1 RADLARGPPKSCPS
15 RGVHSMPSLR
25 SLLTSLVT
33 SLAVLAALASVGSAQ
48 AQTKITIGKVVGG
61 NGLHIPSYV
70 ADVAGIF
77 KQEGLEAR
85 FISLTGKAQV
95 TAGLSGNLDFVPIP
109 SGGAQAAPNGGENP
123 YIIAPAARGEM
134 WV

>member
-1 RADLARGPPKSCPS
+1 MFIRLLRTLSMTLAACA
-15 RGVHSMPSLR
+15 V
-25 SLLTSLVT
+25 
-33 SLAVLAALASVGSAQ
+33 AVLPMSGAAN

-85 FISLTGKAQV
+85 FISLNGKAQV
-95 TAGLSGNLDFVPIP
+95 TAGLTGTVSI
-109 SGGAQAAPNGGENP
+109 GGMDQTHRSADKS
-123 YIIAPAARGEM
+123 
-134 WV
+134 

>member
-1 RADLARGPPKSCPS
+1 
-15 RGVHSMPSLR
+15 MPSPR

-33 SLAVLAALASVGSAQ
+33 ALAVLAALAGTHSAQ
-48 AQTKITIGKVVGG
+48 AQTKITIGKAVGG

-95 TAGLSGNLDFVPIP
+95 TAGLSGNLDFVAIA
-109 SGGAQAAPNGGENP
+109 SGAAQAPLHS
-123 YIIAPAARGEM
+123 AALR
-134 WV
+134 

>member
-1 RADLARGPPKSCPS
+1 MQL
-15 RGVHSMPSLR
+15 LR
-25 SLLTSLVT
+25 SLLMPV
-33 SLAVLAALASVGSAQ
+33 AALSIGVFAVSGPAH

-70 ADVAGIF
+70 ADVQGFF

-95 TAGLSGNLDFVPIP
+95 TAGLSGNLDFVP
-109 SGGAQAAPNGGENP
+109 
-123 YIIAPAARGEM
+123 M
-134 WV
+134 

>member
-1 RADLARGPPKSCPS
+1 
-15 RGVHSMPSLR
+15 MPSLR

-33 SLAVLAALASVGSAQ
+33 SLAVLAALAGVGSAQ

-85 FISLTGKAQV
+85 FISSPARRRLRRDCPAT
-95 TAGLSGNLDFVPIP
+95 SISCRSPR
-109 SGGAQAAPNGGENP
+109 
-123 YIIAPAARGEM
+123 AARRPR
-134 WV
+134 

>member
-1 RADLARGPPKSCPS
+1 
-15 RGVHSMPSLR
+15 MPSLR
-25 SLLTSLVT
+25 SLLTSLVISLVT
-33 SLAVLAALASVGSAQ
+33 SLAVLAVLASVGAAQ
-48 AQTKITIGKVVGG
+48 AQTKITVGKVVGG

-77 KQEGLEAR
+77 KEEGLEAR

-109 SGGAQAAPNGGENP
+109 SGGAQAALNGAE
-123 YIIAPAARGEM
+123 IR
-134 WV
+134 